1 MGRGASSEGVCQ
13 ARAKE
18 LITRREKAWPRY
30 TDSRKRVKYGGR
42 HGKRRRRGEQG
53 AESAFAVAPFPFSK
67 CVVRNGLERSR
78 ARRFCAAERTLDGED
93 RSGRWNRRERGRGR
107 RGIPRGVWG
116 RAPMLLVR
124 TNPLANQNSPLNRR
138 SSQIPAHSRKNVEKR
153 FPSSCLHSKLW
164 IQRHVSQSMSAP
176 PINCA
181 APVGLAVHQ

>member
-138 SSQIPAHSRKNVEKR
+138 SSQIPAHSHINELRAAGSRRPRKRRWRER
-153 FPSSCLHSKLW
+153 STRPC
-164 IQRHVSQSMSAP
+164 I
-176 PINCA
+176 
-181 APVGLAVHQ
+181 GT